1 MTFKAKNIG
10 DFGVCEWEH
19 QIDGFKATWP
29 GHYLTCGTWF
39 SSALKILTSTDANVL
54 TCTYV
59 NMYRLIQLV
68 QLLESSITNQIN
80 PLKKRLVVKFI
91 INIYFKDMEL
101 SDWYLNATWSNTES
115 PGKAQQVKK
124 MFKMLLQM
132 LPDLLSISS
141 IFRLMK
147 CTERNTVNNI
157 TLLERQTH
165 RVKYSINRA

>member
-101 SDWYLNATWSNTES
+101 SDWYLNATWSKTES

-124 MFKMLLQM
+124 IQNATTDAAWPAQHIQHFPFNEMHWKKHSQQH
-132 LPDLLSISS
+132 
-141 IFRLMK
+141 
-147 CTERNTVNNI
+147 NTAGKTDTQSEV
-157 TLLERQTH
+157 QH
-165 RVKYSINRA
+165 Q